1 MASTLQAGV
10 ACWPA
15 PTQSVTPGRA
25 LFAKGLAKGCTS
37 AHLQSIFSAFGTVT
51 DCQIARHRSGRSAG
65 FAIVTFLRHEEAVA
79 AMQAMDN
86 FLYMGRRLSV
96 KWFSP
101 ERALEG
107 SSHSVDVLNMQ
118 TLQHALQLS
127 ALQPADLMAQLA
139 QMLESP
145 RIVTQQPQNPH
156 VAAWLD
162 NFMLAQ
168 QRDSPL
174 TPQLHDPTQQP
185 TQLDLL
191 NLSALSLT
199 DLPAHGLAMPTG
211 ASISTHPA
219 TPSSLDVPDG
229 AVFVTTTAANASAG
243 SKAAGGSS
251 SLGGVHYHLSNGSSS
266 SGGGGGGHHA
276 HHPPVITATNTATS
290 AGSGGNLVLAHSR
303 LSKWCTAPGPG
314 SAGGRSSAAQSLADD
329 ASSETET
336 VSVHASDDSSIAT
349 TSAPMLVHTSC
360 DAPGCSTEGSSPAG
374 HLVLSEAGAAA
385 AAVTTVPAPPP
396 GTPSS
401 ATCAAAGNAVC
412 LPTDG
417 DDALL
422 RSRAYAAAAAAA
434 MANSRPGVVGSDP
447 GNLQQALG
455 RQAGVIGATAP
466 PLPGVPPLPPLRTVA
481 TAPPA
486 GVPTHHHHHHHG
498 NHHQQQQYHGN
509 QHYQQMS
516 RGAMPPHQGRASAPM
531 FNSCGGGAAATAPD
545 SCLQQALRLQQAL
558 ADQARTMN
566 AQQQYVDALAKLAA
580 AREQVMAAASL
591 LNNSG
596 SGMATAAAGLSVP
609 QTLAHHHQP
618 HMAAPPPSPATAAA
632 AAAAAGPMGAYMTHM
647 TAGPG
652 AAAAA
657 AAVNPYLSAPPAPGA
672 VPDLSTLLMFQN
684 AASMSRP
691 LY

>member
-1 MASTLQAGV
+1 MASTLQGGV

-15 PTQSVTPGRA
+15 PSQSVTPGRA

-107 SSHSVDVLNMQ
+107 GSHSVDVLNMQ

-127 ALQPADLMAQLA
+127 AQLQPADLMAHLA

-145 RIVTQQPQNPH
+145 RIVPPQPQNPH

-174 TPQLHDPTQQP
+174 APALPDPTQQP
-185 TQLDLL
+185 SQLDLL
-191 NLSALSLT
+191 NFSALSLT
-199 DLPAHGLAMPTG
+199 DLPPQNLSVPPGPG
-211 ASISTHPA
+211 FGINPA

-229 AVFVTTTAANASAG
+229 AVFVTASANAASNKAGGAAATGNLSASANASANANA
-243 SKAAGGSS
+243 S
-251 SLGGVHYHLSNGSSS
+251 
-266 SGGGGGGHHA
+266 
-276 HHPPVITATNTATS
+276 
-290 AGSGGNLVLAHSR
+290 NLVLAHSR
-303 LSKWCTAPGPG
+303 LAKWCAAPGPG

-329 ASSETET
+329 ASSDETA
-336 VSVHASDDSSIAT
+336 SVHASDDSSVAT
-349 TSAPMLVHTSC
+349 TTAPTLANGSC
-360 DAPGCSTEGSSPAG
+360 DAPSCSTEGSSPAG
-374 HLVLSEAGAAA
+374 QHLVLSEAGVPMAAS
-385 AAVTTVPAPPP
+385 TTVIPGSTPAAPP

-401 ATCAAAGNAVC
+401 ACGVAAAT
-412 LPTDG
+412 PTTCMPGIPEPEDV
-417 DDALL
+417 L
-422 RSRAYAAAAAAA
+422 RGRVYAAAAAAGF
-434 MANSRPGVVGSDP
+434 PT
-447 GNLQQALG
+447 
-455 RQAGVIGATAP
+455 AGV
-466 PLPGVPPLPPLRTVA
+466 LPGVPPLPPLRTVTPA
-481 TAPPA
+481 GPA
-486 GVPTHHHHHHHG
+486 GVP
-498 NHHQQQQYHGN
+498 HQQH
-509 QHYQQMS
+509 HLP
-516 RGAMPPHQGRASAPM
+516 RGALAHQSRAAMPVFS
-531 FNSCGGGAAATAPD
+531 SCGGGGAAAAAAAAAAASPD
-545 SCLQQALRLQQAL
+545 ACIQHALRLQQAL
-558 ADQARTMN
+558 AEQARTMN
-566 AQQQYVDALAKLAA
+566 AQQQYVDALAKFAA

-591 LNNSG
+591 LNSSG
-596 SGMATAAAGLSVP
+596 NGGMATTGLQVPTALAAAA
-609 QTLAHHHQP
+609 AHSHHP
-618 HMAAPPPSPATAAA
+618 HMAAAAAPPPT
-632 AAAAAGPMGAYMTHM
+632 AAGPMGAYMSHM
-647 TAGPG
+647 
-652 AAAAA
+652 AAAPAVG
-657 AAVNPYLSAPPAPGA
+657 VNPYLATPAAAPAGVPGP